1 MNLRWK
7 LIVFE
12 VILEV
17 LMELAPVKLGILATV
32 AQYLMDLSLESSKIS
47 NELVF
52 TATIQQCDRQYYGSI
67 ASLNFRAIA

>member
-17 LMELAPVKLGILATV
+17 LMELSPVNLGILATV

-47 NELVF
+47 TELVL
-52 TATIQQCDRQYYGSI
+52 TGMSQQCDRQYYAPI
-67 ASLNFRAIA
+67 ASVNFRAIA